1 MPPNKSTLVFQFN
14 LKIFRAINILHPV
27 KLISYYIFKVTYFD
41 KCSPQEVAPTLYML
55 ARCRLKKKK
64 ITRFKPKGKT
74 KFVFLAV
81 KLQRSE
87 TQKDLWVV
95 ITLYSKQNVQ
105 QYLTAGIQEHVK
117 DEGKNLSYISKAPS
131 HITG

>member
-64 ITRFKPKGKT
+64 NHQIQTKRKDKICFLSSKT
-74 KFVFLAV
+74 
-81 KLQRSE
+81 SE
-87 TQKDLWVV
+87 
-95 ITLYSKQNVQ
+95 I
-105 QYLTAGIQEHVK
+105 
-117 DEGKNLSYISKAPS
+117 
-131 HITG
+131 